1 MRSKFLTVESFS
13 DSISGHRF
21 VTLTSI
27 FQKIKKSD
35 AKMILTPTT
44 DLKMIRAWW
53 WRMIAFTIILCAAVG
68 WRSGKSLPTEK
79 EVSLE

>member
-1 MRSKFLTVESFS
+1 MRLKFSTVESFS
-13 DSISGHRF
+13 DSISGHRS

-35 AKMILTPTT
+35 AKMISTPTT
-44 DLKMIRAWW
+44 DLKMTRAWW
-53 WRMIAFTIILCAAVG
+53 WRMIAFTIILCVAVG

-79 EVSLE
+79 KISLE